1 MPETT
6 LVTAATGTVGREVVR
21 QLLASGVQVRA
32 GGRAPSKP
40 AFLGCADYIVL
51 DFDQPQTTALAFK
64 GIQRTFLLTPLN
76 ERMVDIGCGLVERAK
91 AWGVEH
97 IVRLSVMGAGS
108 FPSTEL
114 ARVHRTVEEAIEASG
129 LQYTFLRPNAFMQN
143 YLTAFGESIRLR
155 GLLAMPQGHGAVSV
169 VDVRD
174 VAAVAVAALTDAR
187 HQGQSYELTGP
198 EALSNND
205 VAQIFSE
212 LTHRSIRYVDTS
224 EMEARKM
231 LLSQGVS
238 GWLVKVLL
246 ELYAISRQGMA
257 AGVSSAVQEVLGRS
271 PINFRQFATDYAD
284 HFR

>member
-21 QLLASGVQVRA
+21 QLLARGVQVRA

-40 AFLGCADYIVL
+40 AFLGCVDYIAF
-51 DFDQPQTTALAFK
+51 DFYQPQTTALAFK
-64 GIQRTFLLTPLN
+64 GIQRAFLLTPLD
-76 ERMVDIGCGLVERAK
+76 ERMVDIGRGLVEQAK

-143 YLTAFGESIRLR
+143 YLTAFGESIRLE

-169 VDVRD
+169 IDVRD

-205 VAQIFSE
+205 VVQILSE
-212 LTHRSIRYVDTS
+212 LTHRPIRYVDTS